1 MKYIDLTHTLDT
13 DTPVFPGDEPF
24 SLVAA
29 QSCAEDGQNLVTIVT
44 NMHAGTHIDAP
55 MHMLERGASIDR
67 YDIGRFAGRGVVID
81 VRGSTHVTRDVLDG
95 RSFGRGDMVLFC
107 TGHSSLW
114 KRDGYFTDYPEF
126 DVSVAEVL
134 AAAKIGAAGF
144 DAPSPDRD
152 PYPFHRE
159 LLSHDVLIVENLTG
173 LESLIGLVNFELFI
187 VPLKIRAEAALVRAF
202 ARVDD

>member
-1 MKYIDLTHTLDT
+1 MKYIDLTHTLDA

-24 SLVAA
+24 SLVMAT
-29 QSCAEDGQNLVTIVT
+29 SCAGEGQPLATLVT

-55 MHMLERGASIDR
+55 MHMLERGASIDC

-81 VRGSTHVTRDVLDG
+81 VRGRTHVTGDALDG
-95 RSFGRGDMVLFC
+95 HSFGRGDMVLFC

-114 KRDGYFTDYPEF
+114 KRDGYFTGYTEF
-126 DVSVAEVL
+126 DVSVARTL
-134 AAAKIGAAGF
+134 AAAKVSAAGF

-152 PYPFHRE
+152 PYPFHME
-159 LLSHDVLIVENLTG
+159 LLGHDVLIVENLTG
-173 LESLIGLVNFELFI
+173 LESLIEIRNFELFI

-202 ARVDD
+202 ARIDD